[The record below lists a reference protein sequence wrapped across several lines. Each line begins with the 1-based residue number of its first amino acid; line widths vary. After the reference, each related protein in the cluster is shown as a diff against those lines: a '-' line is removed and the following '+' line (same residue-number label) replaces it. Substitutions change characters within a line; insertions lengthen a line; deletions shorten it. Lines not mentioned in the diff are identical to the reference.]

1 MSIHKKEGNP
11 EQHLIISKSKEEQPM
26 NKQTQKMIIVAV
38 MVTLCLAMFACS
50 TAPIS
55 QSQEDTHK
63 DSIRAMTQQ
72 TLASLYK
79 AEPAA
84 KSAVAGAAGYAVFSD
99 FGFKVM
105 FLGGAHGKG
114 MAVGNA
120 KKQET
125 FMKMTELQPGLG
137 VGAEK
142 FRLVLIFENP
152 KAYNQF
158 VTSGWELGA
167 NAMAAAKSGKAGG
180 GAIGAVSFSEGVKMY
195 QLSETGAIVGVSITG
210 AKYSKDKDLN

>member
-1 MSIHKKEGNP
+1 MFMVYGCIKKQDLKLSSNLNRGGINGIG
-11 EQHLIISKSKEEQPM
+11 IISKSKK
-26 NKQTQKMIIVAV
+26 KQLMKKKTQKMIMTAAMLTMFLV
-38 MVTLCLAMFACS
+38 MFACS
-50 TAPIS
+50 TTPKT
-55 QSQEDTHK
+55 QTEKDTAR
-63 DSIRAMTQQ
+63 DSLRAMTQQ

-79 AEPAA
+79 EEPAA

-105 FLGGAHGKG
+105 FMGGAHGKG

-120 KKQET
+120 TKQET

-142 FRLVLIFENP
+142 FRLVLILENP

-167 NAMAAAKSGKAGG
+167 NTMAAAKSGNEGG
-180 GAIGAVSFSEGVKMY
+180 GVAGAVSFSEGVKMY
-195 QLSETGAIVGVSITG
+195 QLSETVALSV
-210 AKYSKDKDLN
+210 